1 MSFMPVVKPGSPDMT
16 RTSLGNR
23 PILQYT
29 VQYTV
34 YSVQC
39 TVCSLHS
46 RVNSVQCTVYS
57 FLWTVYSVQCAVSIL
72 WCIMYNVKCA
82 VYSVQYTVY
91 SVQCTVY
98 SVQWNK
104 LSLQTC
110 LKQQTA
116 RGQKQQDLDNLSNPW
131 IKEGIFETIVY
142 LSQVLCL
149 LY

>member
-16 RTSLGNR
+16 RTSRGNR

-39 TVCSLHS
+39 AVYILGWIVYSLQLSVDSIQCIVCSVHSVVYNLQCTVCS
-46 RVNSVQCTVYS
+46 VQC
-57 FLWTVYSVQCAVSIL
+57 
-72 WCIMYNVKCA
+72 
-82 VYSVQYTVY
+82 TVY